1 MSSDNAV
8 IAEGLIKNY
17 VTYTRRGF
25 FRKERKVIHAL
36 RGVSFRVRWGE
47 VFGLLGPNGAGK
59 TTTVKIITTLLLP
72 DGGKAYVNGFD
83 VVNDPIKVRESIGV
97 VLNVER
103 GFFWK
108 LTGRENLKYFG
119 MLRGLKGRELEEAI
133 NRVVRLVGLD
143 RLKSVDKLYEEYS
156 LGMKARLALARALLH
171 DPPILIL
178 DEPTLGLDP
187 PAAREI
193 RELLIRLAKDEGKG
207 VMVTTHNMFEAEIIC
222 DYVAIISSGKITA
235 QGTIHKLK
243 RLVADKIPISIKFS
257 GRTSMS
263 TDTLTELLSKVTLS
277 PHIHVKEVKEGFE
290 ARILVENGSEEKTI
304 ASSINALISKGFT
317 IRRAE
322 VMEPSLEDVFIS
334 VTRGGKENAIING

>member
-1 MSSDNAV
+1 MASENA
-8 IAEGLIKNY
+8 ILAEGLRKDYITY
-17 VTYTRRGF
+17 VRRGF
-25 FRKERKVIHAL
+25 FRKRKRVIHAL

-72 DGGKAYVNGFD
+72 DGGNALVNGFD
-83 VVNDPIKVRESIGV
+83 VVKDPIKVRESIGV

-119 MLRGLKGRELEEAI
+119 MLRGLKGKDLEEAI
-133 NRVVRLVGLD
+133 DKVVKLVGLD
-143 RLKSVDKLYEEYS
+143 ELKSIDKLYEEYS

-193 RELLIRLAKDEGKG
+193 RELLVRLAKKEGKA
-207 VMVTTHNMFEAEIIC
+207 VMITTHNMFEAEIIC
-222 DYVAIISSGKITA
+222 DYVAIISSGTISA
-235 QGTIHKLK
+235 QGTVHELK
-243 RLVADKIPISIKFS
+243 RLVADKIPVSIKFS
-257 GRTSMS
+257 GKIPANLN
-263 TDTLTELLSKVTLS
+263 DVNKLLFESTLS
-277 PHIHVKEVKEGFE
+277 PHIRIKEIKDGFE
-290 ARILVENGSEEKTI
+290 ARILVDAGDEEKAI
-304 ASSINALISKGFT
+304 ASSINALVSKGFT

-322 VMEPSLEDVFIS
+322 VVEPSLEDVFIA
-334 VTRGGKENAIING
+334 VTKGDEKNAVLND